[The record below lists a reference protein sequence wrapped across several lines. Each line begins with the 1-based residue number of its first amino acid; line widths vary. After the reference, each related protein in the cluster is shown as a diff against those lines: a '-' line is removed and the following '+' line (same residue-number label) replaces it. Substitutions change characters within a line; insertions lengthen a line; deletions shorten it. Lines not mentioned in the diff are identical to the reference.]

1 MENRRIFLY
10 QSEGDQDTKGLRR
23 SERPAH
29 DRKCGSKPVGGSR
42 RQIRGVTTP
51 RGDGETSR
59 EASQLVLN
67 MLPRNTSTRVV
78 ALSVPQTD
86 TGRWGEYPKVLE

>member
-10 QSEGDQDTKGLRR
+10 QSKGDQDTKGLRR

-51 RGDGETSR
+51 RGDGEC
-59 EASQLVLN
+59 V
-67 MLPRNTSTRVV
+67 ST
-78 ALSVPQTD
+78 QTGPNQAAEKHLYVSLWAVR
-86 TGRWGEYPKVLE
+86 TVNRHR